1 MVVHLPCGMKDLLGR
16 VGDQGQC
23 AGLEKKAQGHMRE
36 VLVSQGE
43 QPDCR
48 GKPKDSFGCLKYGD
62 AAQAKVLNQKIFRS
76 FMFVKALAP
85 SRRLRFGK

>member
-1 MVVHLPCGMKDLLGR
+1 MVAHLPRGMKDLLGELAIR
-16 VGDQGQC
+16 ANMQGR
-23 AGLEKKAQGHMRE
+23 KKAQGHMRE
-36 VLVSQGE
+36 VLVSEGK

-62 AAQAKVLNQKIFRS
+62 AAQAKVLNQKIFSIIHVREG
-76 FMFVKALAP
+76 LAP